1 MAEHLLSVDSLTLRF
16 GGIVALDDVSIYIP
30 EGLIVGII
38 GPNGAGKTS
47 LLNCLNG
54 VYKPQIGSL
63 TYKGED
69 VTALRPWDLAL
80 RGIGRTF
87 QNIELVDEA
96 SVIENI
102 MIGRHRHANKSLWAA
117 ATYWGRGRKE
127 EELQRA
133 FAEKVLDFLGLS
145 QMRNAPCAGMPAG
158 LRKLVE
164 IGRALASEP
173 DLLLLDEPTSG
184 MTREEKEDVAR
195 FILRIKSELGI
206 SQVLVEHDIRFVS
219 DLCDLIFVLDFGR
232 VIAAGTPE
240 EVMANEAVIEAYV
253 GGH

>member
-1 MAEHLLSVDSLTLRF
+1 MENLLSVDSVTLRF
-16 GGIVALDDVSIYIP
+16 GGIVALDDVSLYVP
-30 EGLIVGII
+30 EGLVVGII

-54 VYKPQIGSL
+54 VYKPQNGSMFF
-63 TYKGED
+63 KGED
-69 VTALRPWDLAL
+69 VTGLRPWDLAM

-102 MIGRHRHANKSLWAA
+102 MIGRHRHSKKSLLSAA
-117 ATYWGRGRKE
+117 IYWGRGRRE
-127 EELQRA
+127 EELQREK
-133 FAEKVLDFLGLS
+133 AEEVLNFLGLS
-145 QMRNAPCAGMPAG
+145 GMRHDACSGMPAG

-173 DLLLLDEPTSG
+173 HLLLLDEPTSG

-195 FILRIKSELGI
+195 FILRVKSELGVTQI
-206 SQVLVEHDIRFVS
+206 LVEHDIRFVS

-232 VIAAGTPE
+232 VIASGTPE
-240 EVMANEAVIEAYV
+240 EVMTNEAVIEAYV